1 MDSKGKN
8 SAEEPSANEHE
19 HLKRPGRHRPGCFCL
34 RLFQKD
40 AAMKVAWL
48 ECATGI
54 SGDMTLGALIDVGV
68 DRKAIE
74 AAIASLQLP
83 DVKLRVES
91 VMKNGFRATHVLVD
105 HPEQHAH
112 RHYSD
117 ICNILDAADALTDAQ
132 RDLARRL
139 FLAVAES
146 EARVHGSTIEQ
157 VHFHEVGAV
166 DSIVDIVGAAVG
178 FDLLQA
184 DRIVCNFVPPGRG
197 YVHIDHGIC
206 AVPAPGTAEIL
217 KGIPLA
223 DVPIEAELTT
233 PTGAAIVKTLAD
245 SFGPMP
251 AMTIEE
257 VGYGAGTMTFPNRA
271 NILRLFVGQQAT
283 SAETETICLL
293 ETNLDDVSGE
303 VIGHTRELL
312 SAAGAFD
319 VYTTPIQGKKQRPAV
334 IVSVLCRPAVAE
346 TLEEIL
352 FRETGTLGIR
362 RSLLQRRIQFRDHVE
377 VHTPWGTVSGKRA
390 WRTGSAATFAPEFE
404 DCAKVAGQAGVA
416 LRDVYRAAESAFL
429 QNQNSGTLPSAGLT
443 ETTSDH
449 AGAGHDHDHSHD
461 HDGHSHDHDHRHDHD
476 HHHD

>member
-1 MDSKGKN
+1 
-8 SAEEPSANEHE
+8 
-19 HLKRPGRHRPGCFCL
+19 
-34 RLFQKD
+34 
-40 AAMKVAWL
+40 MKTAWL

-68 DRKAIE
+68 DRSAID
-74 AAIASLQLP
+74 AAIASLKLP
-83 DVKLRVES
+83 DVRLRVETVIKS
-91 VMKNGFRATHVLVD
+91 GFRATHVLVD

-117 ICNILDAADALTDAQ
+117 ICQILDQADALTDRQ
-132 RDLARRL
+132 REIARQL

-146 EARVHGSTIEQ
+146 EARVHGSTIER

-178 FDLLQA
+178 FDLLGA

-245 SFGPMP
+245 SFGPLP
-251 AMTIEE
+251 AMTIEQ
-257 VGYGAGTMTFPNRA
+257 VGYGAGTMTFPQRA
-271 NILRLFVGQQAT
+271 NILRLFVGNAAAAPN
-283 SAETETICLL
+283 SDFVSLL

-303 VIGHTRELL
+303 VIGHTRNRLMG
-312 SAAGAFD
+312 SGALD
-319 VYTTPIQGKKQRPAV
+319 VYTTPVQMKKDRSGV
-334 IVSVLCRPAVAE
+334 ILSVICRPE
-346 TLEEIL
+346 DEQDLEQIL
-352 FRETGTLGIR
+352 FDETGTLGIR
-362 RSLLQRRIQFRDHVE
+362 RTVVQRSTQHRDHIDVK
-377 VHTPWGTVSGKRA
+377 TPWGTVTGKRA
-390 WRTGSAATFAPEFE
+390 WRTGSPPSFAPEFE
-404 DCAKVAGQAGVA
+404 DCAKLASEHGVA

-429 QNQNSGTLPSAGLT
+429 QLADSGTLPESAGS
-443 ETTSDH
+443 TSD
-449 AGAGHDHDHSHD
+449 GHSHD
-461 HDGHSHDHDHRHDHD
+461 HDGHSHDHDHHSHDHDGHSHDHDGHSHDHD
-476 HHHD
+476 H